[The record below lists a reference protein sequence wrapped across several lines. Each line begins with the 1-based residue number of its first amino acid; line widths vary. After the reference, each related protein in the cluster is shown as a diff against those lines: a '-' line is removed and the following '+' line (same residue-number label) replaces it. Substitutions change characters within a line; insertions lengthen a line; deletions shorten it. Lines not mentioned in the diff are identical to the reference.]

1 MKNYKK
7 LNDAE
12 LNNVTGG
19 GENMDISVPNVLS
32 TSVPNVLNTLLQKFI
47 DDGATMKFTISQLQM
62 MFPQD
67 YDPDYI
73 AAYVQSHW
81 PKT

>member
-19 GENMDISVPNVLS
+19 GENMDISVPNVL
-32 TSVPNVLNTLLQKFI
+32 NNYLQQYIEAKT
-47 DDGATMKFTISQLQM
+47 TMEFAIRELQRY
-62 MFPQD
+62 FC
-67 YDPDYI
+67 PDYEPEYI
-73 AAYVQSHW
+73 TAYVQSHW